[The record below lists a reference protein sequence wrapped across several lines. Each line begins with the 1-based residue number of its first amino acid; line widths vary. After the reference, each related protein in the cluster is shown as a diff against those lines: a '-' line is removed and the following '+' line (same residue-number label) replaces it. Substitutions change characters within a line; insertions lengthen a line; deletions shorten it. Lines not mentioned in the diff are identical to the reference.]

1 LTKQSARAR
10 APRVAAA
17 CVGAHRGQQDSHS
30 VSQQEMISALI
41 IRRRRARDVPVK
53 RRLLV
58 SLGYRVDPEPSPH
71 RQHGIPLIMIAVDA
85 THRCSPVHS
94 CLKFS
99 AVLELSVGFTAPNA
113 RVSSLR
119 PQIPSLVVYD
129 VYDRSG
135 LDPIA
140 PLARNVAPSPRL
152 THFGTISLNSSILIL
167 PAGVSPIETSKKTM
181 GRTCPAGGSGTV
193 AMVRIVDYR
202 SCRRKRVVGDREL
215 PSSKNETLQQQKG
228 LRAICYVMTT
238 FV

>member
-167 PAGVSPIETSKKTM
+167 PAGVS
-181 GRTCPAGGSGTV
+181 GTV